1 MITQTLYDRDFNLW
15 IEETISWLREQDWEQ
30 IDRENL
36 IEELESTSRSEKNA
50 LKSNARI
57 LLMHLLKWKYQ
68 ASRRS
73 NSWKSTI
80 TEHRTRIQDSF
91 ESSPSL
97 VNYFEE
103 VLGQCYQ
110 SSRRLASVL
119 SFLPNP
125 TYYPFLLFVAYAE
138 NVGKLYTSELLY
150 SAAVGT
156 RSALLN
162 YSSLGF

>member
-1 MITQTLYDRDFNLW
+1 MITQTLYDPEGISPRRARDFNLW
-15 IEETISWLREQDWEQ
+15 IEETVSLLRERHWEQ

-36 IEELESTSRSEKNA
+36 IEELESISRSEKNA
-50 LKSNARI
+50 LKSNVRI

-97 VNYFEE
+97 VNYFKE

-110 SSRRLASVL
+110 SSRKLASDETGL
-119 SFLPNP
+119 PLDIFPDESPFTLEEILNLDFLPD
-125 TYYPFLLFVAYAE
+125 
-138 NVGKLYTSELLY
+138 
-150 SAAVGT
+150 
-156 RSALLN
+156 
-162 YSSLGF
+162 